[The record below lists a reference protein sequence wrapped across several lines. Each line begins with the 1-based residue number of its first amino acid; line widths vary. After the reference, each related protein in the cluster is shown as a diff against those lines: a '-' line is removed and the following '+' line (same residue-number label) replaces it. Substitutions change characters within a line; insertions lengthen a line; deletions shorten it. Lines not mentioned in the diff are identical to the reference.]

1 MIHMWP
7 FSSSPTYTFT
17 HACGHQFIHI
27 HATLTQEELSK
38 TQEPNPQWT
47 WTSSLSSDPLEEIT
61 KSLSNR
67 PQSVGFNR
75 HYFIILFMALLIKID
90 SHESQKKQEQYLWIL
105 QGAVYRFLS
114 HGANKWDLF
123 LTGPQCCTY
132 GLIKTLLRAHPRV
145 LPLFVCSSFL

>member
-90 SHESQKKQEQYLWIL
+90 SHESQK
-105 QGAVYRFLS
+105 
-114 HGANKWDLF
+114 NKNNIFEYCRELF
-123 LTGPQCCTY
+123 TGFFPTE
-132 GLIKTLLRAHPRV
+132 LINEI
-145 LPLFVCSSFL
+145 SF